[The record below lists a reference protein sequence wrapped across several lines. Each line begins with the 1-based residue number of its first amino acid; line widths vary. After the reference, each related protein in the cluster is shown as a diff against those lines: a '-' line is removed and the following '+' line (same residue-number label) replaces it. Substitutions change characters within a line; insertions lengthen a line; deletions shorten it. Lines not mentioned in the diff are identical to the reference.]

1 MPDIR
6 EKFSSYRASKKAL
19 VWSWVA
25 VAALTMIIGFTWGG
39 WVTGGSAADR
49 AETAANDAVA
59 SLAADICYNR
69 FMSDPQVATNLK
81 ALKDE
86 SSYAREG
93 MVEDGGWAT
102 LGGREE
108 PVDGAAD
115 LCADKL
121 ADAELPVAAAGTETP
136 MAEVTAVPKT
146 TMAN

>member
-1 MPDIR
+1 MSDFR
-6 EKFSSYRASKKAL
+6 EKFSNYRASKKTM

-49 AETAANDAVA
+49 AETAADEAVA

-86 SSYAREG
+86 SSYARKG
-93 MVEDGGWAT
+93 LVEDGGWVT
-102 LGGREE
+102 LGGREK
-108 PVDGAAD
+108 PISGAAN
-115 LCADKL
+115 LCASKL
-121 ADAELPVAAAGTETP
+121 AEAELPVPAAGTETP